1 MNIYIILI
9 FQLFIASG
17 THIVAKAVA
26 TDLDAVTLTFIR
38 SIISSIGLYLLI
50 AVRSKG
56 IPIERKDWKHFVWL
70 GFLGLP
76 VNQFLYLYGIHYTTA
91 ANGALLYAATPI
103 FVLGLSNLLLKEAV
117 TRQKVAGV
125 LIAFAGVT
133 IVIFEHGLDFS
144 SDYTYGNLIIL
155 VAVIAWALFTVQGR
169 PMIIKYGALRTTSI
183 SIILGGL
190 MFFPFGLFSMITYPL
205 QTITTSHWF
214 GIIYLGLG
222 TSIIGYFLWYYAL
235 GKIETSKVAVFANGQ
250 PVLATILALIFLD
263 YVITA
268 SFVVGGIITI
278 AGVFITQTS
287 KSLLSK
293 K

>member
-56 IPIERKDWKHFVWL
+56 IPIERKDWKHFAWL

-76 VNQFLYLYGIHYTTA
+76 VNQFLYLYGIHFTTA

-133 IVIFEHGLDFS
+133 IVIFERGLDFS

-250 PVLATILALIFLD
+250 PVLATILAIIFLN

>member
-250 PVLATILALIFLD
+250 PVLATILAIIFLN